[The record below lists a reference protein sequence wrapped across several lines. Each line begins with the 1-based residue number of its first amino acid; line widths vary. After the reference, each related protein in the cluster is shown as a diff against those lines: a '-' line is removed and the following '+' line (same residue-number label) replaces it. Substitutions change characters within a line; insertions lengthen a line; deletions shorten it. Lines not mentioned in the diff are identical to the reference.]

1 MSFRWKNKLIK
12 SMKEWSYGSEMRK
25 VLHSPVTTWKIR
37 KIVCTFFM
45 FFVYK
50 LLKLWLNNTIN
61 HLKFLCILWAM
72 KNCYFFELELS
83 RKYRKHV
90 FSLLETAFTLKLLA
104 NYCWKIDIV
113 EFAIRIGIISFRFQF
128 FDFLFSYVLSE
139 NLFLFCYLEFFSFLM
154 SSYQESCEF
163 SLYSRM
169 RKFFDFFKRIF
180 ASYKI

>member
-128 FDFLFSYVLSE
+128 FDFFIFLCSFGKFISVLLS
-139 NLFLFCYLEFFSFLM
+139 
-154 SSYQESCEF
+154 
-163 SLYSRM
+163 
-169 RKFFDFFKRIF
+169 RIF
-180 ASYKI
+180 FISHVFVSRILWILVVFSNAKVFWFF